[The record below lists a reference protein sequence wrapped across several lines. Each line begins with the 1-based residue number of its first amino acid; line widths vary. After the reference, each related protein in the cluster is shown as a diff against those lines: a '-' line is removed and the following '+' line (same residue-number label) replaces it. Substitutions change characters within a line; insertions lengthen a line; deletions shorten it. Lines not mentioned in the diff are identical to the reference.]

1 MNIWICV
8 ECDDRRTVNERPARG
23 MCYMSEDGEGPHAW
37 ARFEETLA
45 GAAANMTSEERR
57 EITVIL
63 EHLEQGAAEW

>member
-1 MNIWICV
+1 
-8 ECDDRRTVNERPARG
+8 